1 MATAVT
7 GKVAGSEQAKA
18 GEAKAGAHAV
28 VGHEEW
34 VAARKDLL
42 AQEKNFLR
50 LREELARA
58 RRQMPWER
66 VEKDYLFEGRGGRET
81 LGDLFGGRSQLIV
94 YHFMLAPGWKEGC
107 PGCSYLGDH
116 FDGAIPHIQQRD
128 ITFVAISRAPL
139 AEIEEFKKRMGWNF
153 KWVSSNG
160 TDFNFDY
167 GVSFREEDRA
177 KGEEYYNYAVRSMKA
192 EEMPGASVFAKNA
205 AGEVFHTYSTYARGL
220 DMMIGAYQWIDL
232 SPKGRDE
239 GGLKQTMAWV
249 KHHDKYENGHT
260 AEARET
266 NREQSKSSGECC
278 SKEGQ

>member
-1 MATAVT
+1 LEKNERRAEMATAVT
-7 GKVAGSEQAKA
+7 GKATGSESKS
-18 GEAKAGAHAV
+18 GAHAV
-28 VGHEEW
+28 VSHEEW

-58 RRQMPWER
+58 RRQLPWER
-66 VEKDYLFEGRGGRET
+66 VEKEYVFEGREGKVS
-81 LGDLFGGRSQLIV
+81 LADLFGGRSQLIV

-107 PGCSYLGDH
+107 PGCSFLGDH
-116 FDGAIPHIQQRD
+116 FDGAIPHVQQRD

-177 KGEEYYNYAVRSMKA
+177 KGEEYYNYAVRPMKA
-192 EEMPGASVFAKNA
+192 EEMPGASVFAKNTG
-205 AGEVFHTYSTYARGL
+205 GEVFHTYSTYARGL

-239 GGLKQTMAWV
+239 DGLKQTMAWV
-249 KHHDKYENGHT
+249 KHHDKYEQGASSVKKESCCGEAGH
-260 AEARET
+260 
-266 NREQSKSSGECC
+266 
-278 SKEGQ
+278 